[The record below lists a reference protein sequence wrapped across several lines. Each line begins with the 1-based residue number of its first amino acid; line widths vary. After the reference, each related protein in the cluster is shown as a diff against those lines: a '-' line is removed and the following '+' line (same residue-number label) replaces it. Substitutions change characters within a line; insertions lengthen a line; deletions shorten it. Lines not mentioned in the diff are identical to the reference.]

1 LFSMKAVVPG
11 VSAII
16 VDNVRKIE
24 KIVMVQREHEPW
36 KGKWVIPGGRIEF
49 GEKIYTA
56 LKREVYEETNLRIRI
71 LSHVCTFDLIIY
83 NNKQPVYHFIIINY
97 LAYPVGG
104 KLKAGSDASDAKWM
118 SIKEIKDLINKN
130 MAPKILKIPLRK
142 LNLI

>member
-1 LFSMKAVVPG
+1 MKAVVPG

-24 KIVMVQREHEPW
+24 KI
-36 KGKWVIPGGRIEF
+36 
-49 GEKIYTA
+49 
-56 LKREVYEETNLRIRI
+56 
-71 LSHVCTFDLIIY
+71 DLIIY